1 MSADTTSHGADGRLP
16 DPDRTENGR
25 TTASAASGEAP
36 PPVLSARVPGSKSIT
51 NRALLLAAAAHGT
64 TRLDAPLVSD
74 DTVAFAEALTALG
87 VDVRTGDGHW
97 TVTGAGGGPRSGG

>member
-1 MSADTTSHGADGRLP
+1 M
-16 DPDRTENGR
+16 
-25 TTASAASGEAP
+25 
-36 PPVLSARVPGSKSIT
+36 SARVPGSKSIT

-97 TVTGAGGGPRSGG
+97 TVTGAGGGPRSGGPGRCADAGPPPPGSGAAVSTTKKIRPHR